1 MSATAAF
8 RRPCFSRCDSCKASL
23 FNPRWNQYP
32 TAALQNRAELDRGVG
47 LVSDRD
53 TAARHRLSAEGLR
66 NLASDK
72 TAFAIRDR
80 LLSIAEQYDSLA
92 AMLEGIDAKNVAVE
106 RAAAMTLLSYKPPR
120 S

>member
-1 MSATAAF
+1 MEPASHRRVAQWAA
-8 RRPCFSRCDSCKASL
+8 
-23 FNPRWNQYP
+23 
-32 TAALQNRAELDRGVG
+32 LDRGVG

-53 TAARHRLSAEGLR
+53 AAARHRQSAEGLR

-72 TAFAIRDR
+72 TVFAIRDR
-80 LLSIAEQYDSLA
+80 LLSIAEQYDRLA
-92 AMLEGIDAKNVAVE
+92 TMLEDIDGTSVAIE

>member
-1 MSATAAF
+1 M
-8 RRPCFSRCDSCKASL
+8 
-23 FNPRWNQYP
+23 
-32 TAALQNRAELDRGVG
+32 
-47 LVSDRD
+47 SDRD
-53 TAARHRLSAEGLR
+53 TAARHRQSAEGLR

-80 LLSIAEQYDSLA
+80 LLSIAEQYDRLA

>member
-1 MSATAAF
+1 MIAPPELPRSADKLAGL
-8 RRPCFSRCDSCKASL
+8 SL
-23 FNPRWNQYP
+23 FNLRWNQHP
-32 TAALQNRAELDRGVG
+32 TAALHKWAALDRGVG

-53 TAARHRLSAEGLR
+53 TAARHRQSAEGLR

-72 TAFAIRDR
+72 TVLAIRDR
-80 LLSIAEQYDSLA
+80 LLSIAEQYDRLA
-92 AMLEGIDAKNVAVE
+92 TMLEGIDGTSVAIE